1 MPCPQASDSRALTR
15 ASPVPLAARPLIL
28 VMEGIDVLNIP
39 AVYKGIAA
47 LGGRPL
53 IASMIGIDICHG
65 HRQPMFIFADKVT
78 CEVNRS
84 ARPPL

>member
-1 MPCPQASDSRALTR
+1 
-15 ASPVPLAARPLIL
+15 
-28 VMEGIDVLNIP
+28 MEGIDVLNIP

-65 HRQPMFIFADKVT
+65 HRQPMLIFADKVT
-78 CEVNRS
+78 CEVKRA